1 MRELFIDAFRPFVS
15 DIKKY
20 GLHSLRSGG
29 ATTAADWIMTFLTVY
44 KRRIRLKRF
53 IKRQVNWFQKCRFM
67 TLILD
72 A

>member
-1 MRELFIDAFRPFVS
+1 MELFIDAFRPFVS

-20 GLHSLRSGG
+20 RLHSLRPGG
-29 ATTAADWIMTFLTVY
+29 PTTAADWIGPFLTVC
-44 KRRIRLKRF
+44 KRRMRLNKL
-53 IKRQVNWFQKCRFM
+53 IKRQVNWFQKDRFM

>member
-1 MRELFIDAFRPFVS
+1 MRQLLIDAFRPFVS

-20 GLHSLRSGG
+20 RLHSLKPGG
-29 ATTAADWIMTFLTVY
+29 ATAVADWIMPFLTVC
-44 KRRIRLKRF
+44 KRRKRLKRF
-53 IKRQVNWFQKCRFM
+53 IKKQVNWFRKYRFM

>member
-1 MRELFIDAFRPFVS
+1 MMELFIDAFRTFVS

-20 GLHSLRSGG
+20 GLHSLRPGG
-29 ATTAADWIMTFLTVY
+29 ATIAADWIMPFLTVW
-44 KRRIRLKRF
+44 KRRKRLKRF
-53 IKRQVNWFQKCRFM
+53 IKRQVNWFRKYRFM